1 MVRFHALQLY
11 AVLYGALQPTRLA
24 TLHTFP
30 LLLI

>member
-1 MVRFHALQLY
+1 MVRFHALQ
-11 AVLYGALQPTRLA
+11 LYGALQPTRLA